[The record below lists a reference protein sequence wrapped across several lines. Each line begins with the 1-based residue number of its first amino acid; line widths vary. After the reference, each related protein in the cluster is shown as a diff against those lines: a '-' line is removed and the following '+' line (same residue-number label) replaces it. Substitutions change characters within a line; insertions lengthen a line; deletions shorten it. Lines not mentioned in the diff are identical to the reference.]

1 MRTRLASLIVVKQE
15 PLTNEYLENEQSTLN
30 GLSQHNDVDAQFY
43 GLADRR
49 DSLPSQSIGD
59 LNNNN
64 LIHREDFI
72 DDKKCTYYTD
82 FVFFL
87 FLSFPL
93 SLSIL
98 LKFLIDFFCSSQFQI
113 NDEFTFIP
121 LSIYRF

>member
-15 PLTNEYLENEQSTLN
+15 PLTNEYIENEHSTLN
-30 GLSQHNDVDAQFY
+30 GQSQHNDVDAQFY

-72 DDKKCTYYTD
+72 DDKKCTYYAD
-82 FVFFL
+82 LLFL
-87 FLSFPL
+87 FLSYF
-93 SLSIL
+93 
-98 LKFLIDFFCSSQFQI
+98 FLPSFLFAS
-113 NDEFTFIP
+113 TFIE
-121 LSIYRF
+121 